1 MRRLT
6 NYFYPM
12 LRWIMITSLC
22 VIFIVLL
29 VLLFR
34 DAKEEFGY
42 LSLEIFLDGLAQK
55 EFLVFLL
62 VGFIAQIIDG
72 ALGMAYGVTASSFL
86 MSIGVPPA
94 TASASVHLAEVFT
107 TGVSGLS
114 HLRLGNVKRSLFIKL
129 VIPGMLGAVMGAYL
143 LTSIDPAIIKP
154 IIAVY
159 LLIIGAIIIKKS
171 LGIIKPESE
180 IKNISPLGLVG
191 GFIDSIGGG
200 GWGAVVT
207 STLLGKGHHPRYT
220 IGSVNMAEFFI
231 ALSSA
236 GIFTIIMGISNWN
249 VILGL
254 IGGGV
259 IAAPLAAVICKRV
272 KPKLLMMIVGSFII
286 LLSIR
291 TLVLMFI

>member
-1 MRRLT
+1 MRKLT
-6 NYFYPM
+6 SYFYPF
-12 LRWIMITSLC
+12 LRWFMITSLL
-22 VIFIVLL
+22 VIFILL
-29 VLLFR
+29 LLLLFR

-42 LSLEIFLDGLAQK
+42 LSLELLIENLAQK
-55 EFLVFLL
+55 EFLIFLA

-72 ALGMAYGVTASSFL
+72 ALGMAYGVTSSTFL
-86 MSIGVPPA
+86 ISLGVPPA

-114 HLRLGNVKRSLFIKL
+114 HLRLGNVKRSIFIKL
-129 VIPGMLGAVMGAYL
+129 VIPGMIGAVIGAYL
-143 LTSIDPAIIKP
+143 LTSIDPAVIKP
-154 IIAVY
+154 VIALY
-159 LLIIGAIIIKKS
+159 LLVIGAVIIKKAF
-171 LGIIKPESE
+171 GIVRPESE

-191 GFIDSIGGG
+191 GFVDAVGGG

-236 GIFTIIMGISNWN
+236 GIFTIILGISNWN

-259 IAAPLAAVICKRV
+259 IAAPLAAFVCRYV
-272 KPKLLMMIVGSFII
+272 KPRVLMVIVGAFII

-291 TLVLMFI
+291 TLVLTFA

>member
-1 MRRLT
+1 MT